1 MILKPKANKKI
12 QLSIT
17 INFLYPENTNEA
29 RTMHLKCDNKE
40 IVNGDET
47 DKIMQEFCTKYWKG
61 LEINEG

>member
-47 DKIMQEFCTKYWKG
+47 DKIMQEFCTKY
-61 LEINEG
+61 

>member
-17 INFLYPENTNEA
+17 INFLYPENTNEEH
-29 RTMHLKCDNKE
+29 TMRLKCDNKE

-47 DKIMQEFCTKYWKG
+47 DKIMQEFFTKY
-61 LEINEG
+61 